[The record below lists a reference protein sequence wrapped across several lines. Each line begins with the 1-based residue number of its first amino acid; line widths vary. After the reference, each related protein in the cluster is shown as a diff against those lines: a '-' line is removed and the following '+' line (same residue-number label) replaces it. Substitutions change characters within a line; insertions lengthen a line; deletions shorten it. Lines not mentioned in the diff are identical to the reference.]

1 MIGEVKKPR
10 RYTASSSEEKI
21 SKYIEENRRRDGFH
35 LKSMGKISPVMF
47 VSYSKKRLEFSS
59 PKQLH
64 SKKLR
69 LYWKNIYHC
78 ELDTIAIAE
87 PRPSGEHFIYTV
99 KIRYLLTPESQRFE
113 LRYTVPADVYKLGRI
128 TIPLVEETAVSI
140 LNSDDY
146 QNCKKEMLQ
155 KLEYY
160 DFFRIFPFQ
169 SAGAPSEVVFSMIS
183 NTILYLKDISQYNN
197 FIEKNSAFFD
207 VHKSLRSHLLN
218 RLKTLNLRYHSLLVR
233 PFDYVTIAGSQFT
246 LAYFVVARSSE
257 EITNDD
263 ILYLDRIAHD
273 FYQSLQGSLYKVK
286 NCQGRIL
293 NLSVTGARIFFK
305 HEMVNCISVS
315 SEMSVVFSIV
325 GVADISI
332 AGEVVYIEQKKN
344 GVIIGFVFRKSPFGS
359 RLGKFLHETFQNH
372 GLSIC

>member
-1 MIGEVKKPR
+1 
-10 RYTASSSEEKI
+10 
-21 SKYIEENRRRDGFH
+21 
-35 LKSMGKISPVMF
+35 
-47 VSYSKKRLEFSS
+47 
-59 PKQLH
+59 
-64 SKKLR
+64 
-69 LYWKNIYHC
+69 
-78 ELDTIAIAE
+78 
-87 PRPSGEHFIYTV
+87 
-99 KIRYLLTPESQRFE
+99 
-113 LRYTVPADVYKLGRI
+113 
-128 TIPLVEETAVSI
+128 
-140 LNSDDY
+140 
-146 QNCKKEMLQ
+146 
-155 KLEYY
+155 
-160 DFFRIFPFQ
+160 
-169 SAGAPSEVVFSMIS
+169 MIS
-183 NTILYLKDISQYNN
+183 NTILYLKDISQYNS

-207 VHKSLRSHLLN
+207 VHKSLRNHLLN

-286 NCQGRIL
+286 PCRGKII

-305 HEMVNCISVS
+305 GEIVSCIGASN
-315 SEMSVVFSIV
+315 EMSIVFSIV

-332 AGEVVYIEQKKN
+332 AGEVVYIEKKKN